1 VEGTFRR
8 YRAMSYVTGT
18 TLLILFVT
26 LLLHTVDLSFWNRI
40 HLFVDVVGI
49 GHGIV
54 LYPIYMITCF
64 NLTMKFRLPVFYIA
78 IMLFAGFVP
87 GLAFYLEHR
96 MRLKLYPRGLPAKVP
111 AAS

>member
-1 VEGTFRR
+1 
-8 YRAMSYVTGT
+8 
-18 TLLILFVT
+18 
-26 LLLHTVDLSFWNRI
+26 
-40 HLFVDVVGI
+40 
-49 GHGIV
+49 
-54 LYPIYMITCF
+54 MITCF
-64 NLTMKFRLPVFYIA
+64 NLTMKFRLPIFYIA